1 MSTQEKEILNVIEK
15 ALPRMSEFDKGYF
28 YGLAKASVELKEGS
42 TLREVREPELA
53 ATG

>member
-28 YGLAKASVELKEGS
+28 YGLAKASAELKEGNPLS
-42 TLREVREPELA
+42 EIRGPELA
-53 ATG
+53 AVG